1 MKSTK
6 NHATYVGHLRRTF
19 DTRGR
24 QTSILGATPLARRAQ
39 KFIDLLVNIGSI
51 RFDGCVLKY

>member
-39 KFIDLLVNIGSI
+39 KEEIIVWLTRLGMFLLY
-51 RFDGCVLKY
+51 L